1 MTVTAE
7 ISGLQLVNVSI
18 ESLSGK
24 EWSLV
29 PNILSIDYF
38 ENILEPSVMLE
49 MVVTSDNSL
58 YNIIPIRGGEKV
70 TLELETARGTWEF
83 DDDNPL
89 YVYKASGLDSQ
100 GVQETFTLHLVSR
113 EFLTNETNRCVRKY
127 EKKNIDEHVKS
138 ILKDILKTDRYS
150 NSSIESTSNSY
161 AFIGNMKKAFHTLLS
176 LGPKSIP
183 ATDSSTKGTSG
194 DGPTGK
200 ANGTAGFLFYE
211 NKDGFNFKS
220 IDGLTSSLKVAE
232 GKSEKKESLKVGKAY
247 SFSAII
253 SESTTKGEPL
263 KIIKWNIEKNID
275 LRKSLRIGMYSN
287 YTFFYDMITNRVSG
301 YKYNLKDELGEKTL
315 GKDTIPVSAFGES
328 ISRMMFRMSDH
339 GTLEKGAGLDT
350 SGRDEADMAKS
361 FSRYNLLFTQAINI
375 LVPLNTELKVGDVIY
390 CEFPYKNQG
399 GNSNEMDPEISGN
412 YLIRELRHHFTANQ
426 NSTSLKLMRD
436 SYGVYGPDN

>member
-183 ATDSSTKGTSG
+183 ATDSSVKGTSG
-194 DGPTGK
+194 DGSTGQAK
-200 ANGTAGFLFYE
+200 GTAGFFFYE

-220 IDGLTSSLKVAE
+220 IDGLVSSLKVAE
-232 GKSEKKESLKVGKAY
+232 GKSEKKDIYQYSYSGVINES
-247 SFSAII
+247 I
-253 SESTTKGEPL
+253 TKGTSG
-263 KIIKWNIEKNID
+263 KIIKWIVDRNID
-275 LRKSLRIGMYSN
+275 LRASLRLGMYCN
-287 YTFFYDMITNRVSG
+287 YSYFYDMITNKVSG
-301 YKYNLKDELGEKTL
+301 YKYSLKDELGEKTL

-339 GTLEKGAGLDT
+339 GTMEKGAALDT
-350 SGRDEADMAKS
+350 SGRYNADMAKS